1 MTPNRQQPTSWRA
14 PFNGQRSVTPQQN
27 ISFQNQPYQRQPR
40 FNSALQ
46 QRLTGNCAFCG
57 GSHQVGRQFCP
68 AANLQCFNC
77 SKMGHMARM
86 CRGRSATQGFVP
98 LNPQ

>member
-14 PFNGQRSVTPQQN
+14 PFNGQRPVTSQQK

-40 FNSALQ
+40 FNSTLQ

-57 GSHQVGRQFCP
+57 GSHQVGRYFCP

-77 SKMGHMARM
+77 SKMGQMARM
-86 CRGRSATQGFVP
+86 CRSRSATQGFVP
-98 LNPQ
+98 FNPQ